1 MPISHKNPNRTI
13 DSSATWLES
22 PSFVLVVSWGNS
34 SNGHY
39 PNSLNRSLNNITAK
53 SFELESVSV
62 DNNAKDSAP
71 TNPIAVSI
79 RRRIIMRKFANL
91 WRSLTWNNLLK
102 RKANNRRQKFAEA
115 VKAKEDKKRNAEA
128 ELDAIKAAVEETRR
142 LQKIQRD
149 REEDERA
156 VREIIRARK
165 AQQDAGSRTI
175 KVAGQKRK
183 SLSENDETGGAD
195 HDEILGTSTPGHKRS
210 RTISTLSDPSSAMR
224 TQRSLNGQI
233 HSNPVFVA
241 SPSKPERSSLHS
253 SGLGRSMSSE
263 QLRQSK
269 VGSFNSSQR
278 GKKLDTTKTDY
289 FRLKALGL
297 DPETPL
303 VPLTERQLEM
313 KTKREAEEKQAVL
326 DRIMRRRHTG
336 RAITKAPSPPASTNA
351 EALMNTIEVDHD
363 RASEPPP
370 ILFDQS
376 SKITPSAGLDREID
390 ELIQQSRK
398 QREALAKDTDWLKES
413 REELEQQFT
422 QTVHVTNI
430 HQESKL
436 NPSPRMHNTVP
447 SPNSKGLARV
457 NGFDYLPAKN
467 DFGQSLSRTEQRIR
481 ATGAHGL
488 ANKPLRPHRDYVT
501 VGVAM
506 SKRSASSIYRP
517 ELSSQQLSSPSR
529 KRLLD
534 NIDSIP
540 HTGESTRTTK
550 RSRLT
555 PEKEIL
561 KTERINSHYVSI
573 KKNPYDVLGSAEDSE
588 YEDDDG
594 RVQDLRDVRPNG
606 QQVEYYAEDDYG
618 DEEDEEEDLE
628 EDLEEEDM
636 DELDE
641 GEEDEEEEE
650 EEEDDDDGGRKI
662 SYGQEAYIMDEDEL
676 EEEREEDDD
685 DDDDDAFDE
694 DSPAYIQGDAGFGVR
709 VGRHHGHLS
718 PEDFA
723 QGSRSASSGPGAT
736 EDDALVLSDS
746 D

>member
-1 MPISHKNPNRTI
+1 
-13 DSSATWLES
+13 
-22 PSFVLVVSWGNS
+22 
-34 SNGHY
+34 
-39 PNSLNRSLNNITAK
+39 
-53 SFELESVSV
+53 
-62 DNNAKDSAP
+62 
-71 TNPIAVSI
+71 
-79 RRRIIMRKFANL
+79 MRKFANL

-115 VKAKEDKKRNAEA
+115 VKAKEDKKRKAEA

-156 VREIIRARK
+156 VRETIRARK
-165 AQQDAGSRTI
+165 AQQDAGSRTV

-183 SLSENDETGGAD
+183 SLSDNDEMGAAD
-195 HDEILGTSTPGHKRS
+195 QNQVLGTLTPGHKRS

-241 SPSKPERSSLHS
+241 SPSKPERSSVHPL
-253 SGLGRSMSSE
+253 GLGRSMSSE

-269 VGSFNSSQR
+269 VGNFNSSQR

-313 KTKREAEEKQAVL
+313 KRKRETEEKQAFL

-336 RAITKAPSPPASTNA
+336 RESNKAPSPPASTNA
-351 EALMNTIEVDHD
+351 EALMNTIEVDSD

-376 SKITPSAGLDREID
+376 SKVTPSAGLDLEID

-413 REELEQQFT
+413 REELEQQFP
-422 QTVHVTNI
+422 QTVDIANI
-430 HQESKL
+430 HQESKPNQSL
-436 NPSPRMHNTVP
+436 RMHNTVP
-447 SPNSKGLARV
+447 SPNSNGLAHV

-517 ELSSQQLSSPSR
+517 ELSSQQFSSPSR
-529 KRLLD
+529 KRSLD
-534 NIDSIP
+534 NIDSIH
-540 HTGESTRTTK
+540 HTEESIRTTK

-555 PEKEIL
+555 PEKEIR
-561 KTERINSHYVSI
+561 KIEKVKSAYVSI

-588 YEDDDG
+588 DEDDDG
-594 RVQDLRDVRPNG
+594 RVEDLREVRPNG
-606 QQVEYYAEDDYG
+606 QHVEHYAEDDYG
-618 DEEDEEEDLE
+618 DEEEEEDLE
-628 EDLEEEDM
+628 EEEM
-636 DELDE
+636 DEIDE
-641 GEEDEEEEE
+641 GEMEEEEE
-650 EEEDDDDGGRKI
+650 EEEEEEDDDDDGGRKI
-662 SYGQEAYIMDEDEL
+662 SYGQAAYIVDEDELEEDNDEL

-685 DDDDDAFDE
+685 DEDDDDAYDE
-694 DSPAYIQGDAGFGVR
+694 DSPAYIQGDIGLGFG
-709 VGRHHGHLS
+709 VGRHHGHLP